1 MYCNGGV
8 GGKCETVSD
17 LSPAGK
23 VDDRAERRAAD
34 STQAHPHEQ
43 IRPTRLAAAPPL
55 AAVAVLEFVLARSRI
70 LLARTLDSTADTF
83 EPRTPSD
90 ISDTAMAS
98 QLTLAYEP
106 VLAHSSDAWCLA
118 STGDFW
124 DGVDWDRC
132 FRVKVFDGLLPLTYL
147 QFTVPLLL
155 LLAVRRAHA
164 SLARSKESYIRL
176 AAEDEASTAVPSPIA
191 QAEADVLRQVAEK
204 QSPDWRNPATQH
216 ELLGLHADAADDRLL
231 EEVTPTRG
239 GFKVVLRAIWGTKK
253 DLLNVAGASAMVAI
267 STLKLV
273 RAFQG
278 LADGRVWV
286 IAEVASWAWVLLLT
300 VIKLALAFA
309 HRLFALRHPDVPHR
323 NLPLFY
329 TTLEQHI
336 IPYFVVYAAFTGFFD
351 LRTAILDYQSFP
363 YGPAREAV
371 KIEAALFAISAILAV
386 LEFFAPRPSQFS
398 SRSSREGPPAGV
410 DAKGEPLPPSPEMH
424 ASLASLAT
432 FSYMERFQLRSAFP
446 RWFGIGPIKMNDIPD
461 LRPDDKTARALLS
474 YRQSLTTLDTV
485 LARLPLRIRRRFVP
499 NDEGVEALGLTW
511 KLVYHFWPDLVAQNI
526 WSLIRVAMNG
536 IPPLM
541 LKGILAHIGARQRGE
556 DAPMHVAVL
565 YAWVLFLATVVGSV
579 GSSQALFIGR
589 RICLRMRSIIVGDVF
604 TKALRRKDQAGSS
617 ATHAKANV
625 QSSVSPAPTVTVKAV
640 PNAGEDEEAA
650 APGVEQGKEELEQI
664 EEDLQKASSGK
675 ILNLISVDAYRLS
688 EVCAYLHFLTSEMP
702 LTIVVICFL
711 LFQLLGWSA
720 LAGVGF
726 LIAIMPIQT
735 KLSKL
740 YHKYQGELL
749 AAADQRL
756 ELTTEVIGQLRIVKF
771 FAWERRFIE
780 MMETA
785 RKKELAAVWR
795 RAVCVSVS
803 GTLMFGTP
811 VFVGVVTFVT
821 HTKILH
827 RPLTAE
833 TAFTALALFTV
844 LRGPLEGFTDMLVN
858 VIQAHVSLKRIDAY
872 MHEEETHKY
881 SILAEPSTSE
891 DPIVGFVDGTFT
903 WSDEEKARND
913 PAVFRILDLN
923 LRFPEGQ
930 FSIVLGSVGSGK
942 TTLLLSL
949 LGETNR
955 LSGSAYLPSP
965 VVRTTD
971 ADPAILTETTA
982 YAAQTPWLMSAT
994 IRDNIVFGAQ
1004 HNEKRYRATLEACA
1018 LLPDLKQFEL
1028 GDETE
1033 VGEKGTVLSGGQ
1045 KARISLARAIYSSA
1059 KYVLL
1064 DDVLSAVDS
1073 HTAQHLVEKCLTG
1086 SIMRHRTCV
1095 LVTHAVDLCLPYA
1108 GFVVTLDQGAVVSA
1122 GAPDTLSQSRILA
1135 LEKEQDAH
1143 ARAEEA
1149 QASAST
1155 IEAIA
1160 EGETDLAVLQHQEEE
1175 RKKRID
1181 ALKLIKDETQA
1192 QGSVKGEVYL
1202 LYAKALGAWK
1212 FAIGAFIIF
1221 VGAQFSDIAVSLAL
1235 RYWAASFDNKEE
1247 SFRAVVVS
1255 TLHHSMRRWQSLPAH
1270 IGMYLHAGNGTL
1282 GSAGIIEGHETDSDY
1297 WLVAYCLLA
1306 VANLTLIT
1314 GRVAYF
1320 SWGGIQASRRIYRQL
1335 IVRIL
1340 QAPIRFFDSTP
1351 TGRIL
1356 NRLSKDME
1364 TIDQELPS
1372 TALYLL
1378 LEILMIMGIIGTV
1391 SAALPSFLVA
1401 GVLISIFYWVL
1412 GKIYLASSRELK
1424 RYESVTRS
1432 PIFSVFGESLQGV
1445 ATIRAYGDASRFMK
1459 QIFGLLDD
1467 NNRPFFTLW
1476 AVNRWLSFRVDTAAG
1491 AVSLIAALFVIFAR
1505 KMDPALAG
1513 FVMSFAMAF
1522 ADRALWTTRLWSQLE
1537 MQANSVERV
1546 QEYLELEQENQ
1557 GGIKPPAIWPTRGA
1571 TIEVKNLT
1579 AAYAPGLPDVLKDVS
1594 FTVKGG
1600 EKIGIVGRTG
1610 SGKSSL
1616 ALSFFRFIEPRSGS
1630 ITIDGLDINSLRLED
1645 LRKRLTIVAQ
1655 EAALFKGSLRFN
1667 LDPFAQHSDRDVWD
1681 ALRRV
1686 QMAAP
1691 GVSGITPKPTPGQSR
1706 VASPTPGDEE
1716 GSEAETAAAEE
1727 TERYVVKS
1735 LDMEV
1740 TEGGKNFSAGQRQLL
1755 ALARGILKL
1764 QSSSILILD
1773 ESTAS
1778 LDHATD
1784 ERIQQTI
1791 RAEMADATILCIAH
1805 RLRTVV
1811 DYTKIL
1817 VLDQGR
1823 VVEFDTPSSLLARED
1838 SAFTAL
1844 CRKSGEFDLLKEMAD
1859 EAAAELQAK

>member
-1 MYCNGGV
+1 M
-8 GGKCETVSD
+8 D
-17 LSPAGK
+17 
-23 VDDRAERRAAD
+23 
-34 STQAHPHEQ
+34 TQ
-43 IRPTRLAAAPPL
+43 
-55 AAVAVLEFVLARSRI
+55 F
-70 LLARTLDSTADTF
+70 
-83 EPRTPSD
+83 
-90 ISDTAMAS
+90 
-98 QLTLAYEP
+98 TLAQGP
-106 VLAHSSDAWCLA
+106 ALVQSDAWCL
-118 STGDFW
+118 SPTGDFW

-132 FRVKVFDGLLPLTYL
+132 FRIKVFDGLLPLTYL
-147 QFTVPLLL
+147 QFTVPLLA
-155 LLAVRRAHA
+155 LLALRRAHA
-164 SLARSKESYIRL
+164 SLFCSKESYIRL
-176 AAEDEASTAVPSPIA
+176 ATEDEPATAVPSPIT

-204 QSPDWRNPATQH
+204 QSPDWRNPATQR

-231 EEVTPTRG
+231 EEVSPAKG
-239 GFKVVLRAIWGTKK
+239 GLKVIIRALWGTKK
-253 DLLNVAGASAMVAI
+253 DILNVAGASAMVAI
-267 STLKLV
+267 CTFKLV
-273 RAFQG
+273 RAFQA
-278 LADGRVWV
+278 LADGRVWI
-286 IAEVASWAWVLLLT
+286 IAELLSWAWVLLLT
-300 VIKLALAFA
+300 IIKLALAFA
-309 HRLFALRHPDVPHR
+309 HRLFALRHPAVPHR

-329 TTLEQHI
+329 TTLEQHT
-336 IPYFVVYAAFTGFFD
+336 IPYYVVYAAFTGFFD

-371 KIEAALFAISAILAV
+371 KVEAALFAISATLAV

-398 SRSSREGPPAGV
+398 SRSSRDGPPAGV
-410 DAKGEPLPPSPEMH
+410 DAKGKPLPPAPEMH

-432 FSYMERFQLRSAFP
+432 FSYMERFQLRAAFP
-446 RWFGIGPIKMNDIPD
+446 RWFGIGPIEMNDIPD
-461 LRPDDKTARALLS
+461 LRPDDKTARALLA
-474 YRQSLTTLDTV
+474 YRQSLATLDTV
-485 LARLPLRIRRRFVP
+485 LARLPLRIRRRFIDDHESV
-499 NDEGVEALGLTW
+499 DAVGLTW
-511 KLVYHFWPDLVAQNI
+511 KLVYHFWPDLIAQNI

-541 LKGILAHIGARQRGE
+541 LKGILAHIGARNRGE
-556 DAPMHVAVL
+556 NAPIHVAVL

-617 ATHAKANV
+617 ATHAEAEV
-625 QSSVSPAPTVTVKAV
+625 QSDASPVPTITVKAV
-640 PNAGEDEEAA
+640 PNAREDEEAA
-650 APGVEQGKEELEQI
+650 APGEGAEQSKDELEQI

-702 LTIVVICFL
+702 LTIVVICYL
-711 LFQLLGWSA
+711 LFRLLGWSA
-720 LAGVGF
+720 LAGVGV
-726 LIAIMPIQT
+726 LIGIMPIQT

-780 MMETA
+780 MMEVA
-785 RKKELAAVWR
+785 RKKELTAVWR
-795 RAVCVSVS
+795 RALCVVFQ
-803 GTLMFGTP
+803 GNLMFGTP
-811 VFVGVVTFVT
+811 IIVSIVTFVT
-821 HTKILH
+821 HTKVLG

-858 VIQAHVSLKRIDAY
+858 VLQAHVSLKRIDAY

-881 SILAEPSTSE
+881 SILAEPSTDE
-891 DPIVGFVDGTFT
+891 DPTIGFVDGTFT
-903 WSDEEKARND
+903 WSDEEKARDD
-913 PAVFRILDLN
+913 PAVFRIRDLN

-930 FSIVLGSVGSGK
+930 FSIVLGPVGSGK

-955 LSGSAYLPSP
+955 LSGSAFLPSP

-971 ADPAILTETTA
+971 TDPAVLTETTA
-982 YAAQTPWLMSAT
+982 FAAQSPWLMSAT
-994 IRDNIVFGAQ
+994 IRDNIVFGA
-1004 HNEKRYRATLEACA
+1004 HYNAKRYQATLEACA
-1018 LLPDLKQFEL
+1018 LLPDLKQFDL

-1086 SIMRHRTCV
+1086 STMRHRTCV

-1108 GFVVTLDQGAVVSA
+1108 EYVVTLDQGAVVSA
-1122 GAPDTLSQSRILA
+1122 GPPDTLSQSRLLA

-1143 ARAEEA
+1143 ARAEEV
-1149 QASAST
+1149 QATAST

-1160 EGETDLAVLQHQEEE
+1160 EGETDQAVLKQQEED
-1175 RKKRID
+1175 RKKRVD
-1181 ALKLIKDETQA
+1181 ALKLIKEETQA
-1192 QGSVKGEVYL
+1192 QGSVNPEVYL
-1202 LYAKALGAWK
+1202 LYLKALGAWK
-1212 FAIGAFIIF
+1212 FAIGAFFIF
-1221 VGAQFSDIAVSLAL
+1221 VGAQLADIAVSLAL
-1235 RYWAASFDNKEE
+1235 RYWAASFDVKEE
-1247 SFRAVVVS
+1247 SFHAVAVS
-1255 TLHHSMRRWQSLPAH
+1255 TLHHSMRRWQSVPAH
-1270 IGMYLHAGNGTL
+1270 IATYLYPGNDTIR
-1282 GSAGIIEGHETDSDY
+1282 ATGIIEDHETDSDF
-1297 WLVAYCLLA
+1297 WLVVYCLLA
-1306 VANLTLIT
+1306 VVNLTLMT

-1378 LEILMIMGIIGTV
+1378 LEILMIIGIIGTV
-1391 SAALPSFLVA
+1391 STALPSFLVA

-1412 GKIYLASSRELK
+1412 GQIYLASSRELK
-1424 RYESVTRS
+1424 RFESVTRS

-1557 GGIKPPAIWPTRGA
+1557 GGVKPPAIWPTRGA

-1579 AAYAPGLPDVLKDVS
+1579 AAYAPGLPNVLKDVS

-1645 LRKRLTIVAQ
+1645 LRSRLTIVAQ

-1706 VASPTPGDEE
+1706 VASPAPGDED
-1716 GSEAETAAAEE
+1716 GSEAETAAADD
-1727 TERYVVKS
+1727 TDRYVVKS

-1764 QSSSILILD
+1764 KSSSILILD

-1805 RLRTVV
+1805 RLRTVA
-1811 DYTKIL
+1811 DYSKIL
-1817 VLDQGR
+1817 VLDHGR
-1823 VVEFDTPSSLLARED
+1823 VVEYDSPAALLARDD
-1838 SAFTAL
+1838 SAFAAL
-1844 CRKSGEFDLLKEMAD
+1844 CRKSGEFELLKEMAD
-1859 EAAAELQAK
+1859 KAAADAK